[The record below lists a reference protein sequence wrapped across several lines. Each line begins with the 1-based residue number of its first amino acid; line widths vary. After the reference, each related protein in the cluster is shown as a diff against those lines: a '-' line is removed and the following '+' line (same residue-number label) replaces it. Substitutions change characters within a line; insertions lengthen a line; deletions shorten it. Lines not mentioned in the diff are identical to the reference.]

1 MASFVSPRPGVR
13 LACAARH
20 FGRECG
26 AHVIQLERSWW
37 CPACG
42 QARDASDTREDVALA
57 DVRVGEAA

>member
-13 LACAARH
+13 LACTATH

-26 AHVIQLERSWW
+26 AHIILEDRSWR

-42 QARDASDTREDVALA
+42 QARDASGTREDISIA
-57 DVRVGEAA
+57 DVAAQEAA